1 MGNLAAGDHQFAV
14 GNSVMPTSLLILVYV
29 IVLLGAL
36 AGIAIYT
43 EFRQRRF
50 KPSASEDKIFRCQK
64 CGYVYTDDPDVDRS
78 RCAQCGKMNEAIE
91 F

>member
-1 MGNLAAGDHQFAV
+1 MADLARYDRIGD
-14 GNSVMPTSLLILVYV
+14 NSVAMTAWHLILVYV
-29 IVLLGAL
+29 ITLLCAL
-36 AGIAIYT
+36 SGVVIYT

-50 KPSASEDKIFRCQK
+50 KPTASNDRIFRCAK

-78 RCAQCGKMNEAIE
+78 RCSQCGQLNEAIE

>member
-1 MGNLAAGDHQFAV
+1 MII
-14 GNSVMPTSLLILVYV
+14 PKLILAYLFVT
-29 IVLLGAL
+29 LSAL
-36 AGIAIYT
+36 AGIVIYT

-50 KPSASEDKIFRCQK
+50 KPTPSKDTIFRCKK

-78 RCAQCGKMNEAIE
+78 RCSQCGQVNDAIQ

>member
-1 MGNLAAGDHQFAV
+1 MTI
-14 GNSVMPTSLLILVYV
+14 PKLILAYLFVT
-29 IVLLGAL
+29 LGAL
-36 AGIAIYT
+36 AIIVIYT

-50 KPSASEDKIFRCQK
+50 KPTPSKDTIFRCKK

-78 RCAQCGKMNEAIE
+78 RCSQCAQVNDAIQ

>member
-1 MGNLAAGDHQFAV
+1 
-14 GNSVMPTSLLILVYV
+14 MPTSLLILTYV
-29 IVLLGAL
+29 ITLLAAL
-36 AGIAIYT
+36 SGLVIYT

-78 RCAQCGKMNEAIE
+78 RCSQCGKMNDAIE

>member
-1 MGNLAAGDHQFAV
+1 
-14 GNSVMPTSLLILVYV
+14 MPTSLLILTYV

-36 AGIAIYT
+36 SGLGIYT
-43 EFRQRRF
+43 EFRKRRF
-50 KPSASEDKIFRCQK
+50 KPDASEDKIFRCQK

-78 RCAQCGKMNEAIE
+78 RCSQCGKMNDPIQ

>member
-1 MGNLAAGDHQFAV
+1 
-14 GNSVMPTSLLILVYV
+14 MPTSLLILTYV

-36 AGIAIYT
+36 SGLGIYT
-43 EFRQRRF
+43 EFRKRQF
-50 KPSASEDKIFRCQK
+50 KPDASEDKIFRCQK

>member
-1 MGNLAAGDHQFAV
+1 
-14 GNSVMPTSLLILVYV
+14 MPTSLLILLYV
-29 IVLLGAL
+29 ITLLGAL
-36 AGIAIYT
+36 GGLVIYT
-43 EFRQRRF
+43 ELRQRHF

-78 RCAQCGKMNEAIE
+78 RCSQCGKTNDAIE